1 MAEGLRR
8 MKEGRERCVSL
19 GSLEEMWKRKRKE
32 SEEQGFNKSKKT
44 PRSPSEAKRE
54 EGRKEGGIMGK
65 WRKEMEEVIRGVMRM
80 ELREWKEEMR
90 KMKEEVRVGWEE
102 VKREMREAREK
113 ERS

>member
-1 MAEGLRR
+1 MCE
-8 MKEGRERCVSL
+8 S
-19 GSLEEMWKRKRKE
+19 GSLEEMWKRKKEE

-54 EGRKEGGIMGK
+54 EGRKEGGMMREDEGMVGK
-65 WRKEMEEVIRGVMRM
+65 WRKEMEAVIRGVMRM

-90 KMKEEVRVGWEE
+90 KMKEEVREGWEE
-102 VKREMREAREK
+102 VKREMTEAERK

>member
-19 GSLEEMWKRKRKE
+19 GSLEEMWKRKREE

-54 EGRKEGGIMGK
+54 EGRKEGGMMREYEGMMGK
-65 WRKEMEEVIRGVMRM
+65 WRKEMEEVIRGVMRV
-80 ELREWKEEMR
+80 ELREWDGR
-90 KMKEEVRVGWEE
+90 
-102 VKREMREAREK
+102 
-113 ERS
+113 RSRGR